1 MGSSGSF
8 DQELFT
14 NEIDIIWK
22 RLLKP
27 EQDAAYSIYIE

>member
-8 DQELFT
+8 DLELFT
-14 NEIDIIWK
+14 NERDIWK

-27 EQDAAYSIYIE
+27 EQDAIYSIYIE